1 MQKGTSAE
9 QFELFLLSLLA
20 ENKLDIRRV
29 KALCTID
36 IKREENAIL
45 TFCHNHHIP
54 PQFYSAAELMAVKG
68 QFTSSEFVLKTTGA
82 DNICERSAMV
92 MGKRLLV
99 KSRL

>member
-1 MQKGTSAE
+1 M
-9 QFELFLLSLLA
+9 
-20 ENKLDIRRV
+20 

-45 TFCHNHHIP
+45 TFCHNHYIP
-54 PQFYSAAELMAVKG
+54 PQFYSAAELMALKG

-99 KSRL
+99 KKQAMNGMTFAAAKAPVKIDFNRRVL